1 MFVAPSAACRPRGA
15 AGEREPDA
23 SLRSGAKRLATLS
36 LVLRR
41 LRRWMSPPPKVLVL
55 AGPTAVG
62 KSALALR
69 LCEQL
74 PGELI
79 SVDSVQVYRGLQ
91 IGSAKPSE
99 EERRRVRHHL
109 LDIRDPDEEYTA
121 GSFYRDALHSV
132 QDVLSRGKTPV
143 LVGGTMMYTRW
154 LAHGRPAAPKSDPEV
169 AERARQRLEPFET
182 AGDWEAGLAALAEL
196 DAARAGQLYP
206 NDWYRL
212 HRALVVAMQ
221 GGETQP
227 EEASAEEQELDAFR
241 ASLDVRAFFLCAPR
255 VPLCERIDA
264 RCEQMLE
271 GGLLE
276 EVTEQ
281 LLQLRLLPSSPAG
294 RSIGY
299 RQALEYLTRP
309 GYAAGDA
316 AALLQFVEGF
326 TSASRRY
333 AAQQVKWF
341 RKEPSFAWLQADWS
355 RPAEADAA
363 GAAGAAAG
371 AAGAL
376 GGAGA
381 PCFEQARRGFL
392 CSRAEYEAELAHAA
406 QACSPTRPACNPTHP
421 ACNPTHPACSP
432 RAAQAE
438 LRAVRPDE
446 GKAMKRYMPRLAVL
460 DDAQRQAALLRRAD
474 ACCERLLPALEQIRT
489 ADAATAERY
498 PWHTREKRG
507 SSVTPASDDEGGAPS
522 ATKHKATRTEDAVDA
537 ARGGGGSAPGP

>member
-1 MFVAPSAACRPRGA
+1 
-15 AGEREPDA
+15 
-23 SLRSGAKRLATLS
+23 
-36 LVLRR
+36 
-41 LRRWMSPPPKVLVL
+41 MSPPPKVLVL

-363 GAAGAAAG
+363 AAAAAAAAAG
-371 AAGAL
+371 AGAL

-406 QACSPTRPACNPTHP
+406 QACSPTHPACNPTRPACNPTRP
-421 ACNPTHPACSP
+421 ACNPTRPACSP

-537 ARGGGGSAPGP
+537 ALGGGGSAPGP